1 MAYLMSNK
9 THMEFSR
16 KINEISFLLT
26 IRHQILIYLA
36 SCVGDIRASW
46 DTGKDKAVFRSV
58 GLFFFKLSLFPD
70 CQTCVQLSGV
80 SWKVVEI
87 KGD

>member
-1 MAYLMSNK
+1 MAYLMSKK

-36 SCVGDIRASW
+36 SCVGDIRAS
-46 DTGKDKAVFRSV
+46 
-58 GLFFFKLSLFPD
+58 
-70 CQTCVQLSGV
+70 
-80 SWKVVEI
+80 
-87 KGD
+87 